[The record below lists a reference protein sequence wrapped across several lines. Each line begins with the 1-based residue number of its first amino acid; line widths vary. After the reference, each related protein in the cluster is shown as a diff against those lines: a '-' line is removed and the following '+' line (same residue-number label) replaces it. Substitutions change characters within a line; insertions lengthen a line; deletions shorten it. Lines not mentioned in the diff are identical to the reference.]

1 MVSDDCSAGYELTSK
16 LAVADQ
22 FKLLKINNGRFDHR
36 VDNEANNSTYNSH
49 NANQI
54 VDHIT
59 EDDFTGEI
67 KRELDPSRITDEPSA
82 RRVNV
87 V

>member
-36 VDNEANNSTYNSH
+36 VDSEANDSTYNSH

-54 VDHIT
+54 YIVFHIT
-59 EDDFTGEI
+59 EDDFTG
-67 KRELDPSRITDEPSA
+67 R
-82 RRVNV
+82 
-87 V
+87 